1 MRFHSINLFTVAALG
16 LVAEVQ
22 AQNGNSF
29 WLEVKRGIVSFQ
41 AVTNVSAINI
51 HGQSSAVQGQARVH
65 REAAQLVVEE
75 VQAIIKIDTLTTGMS
90 LRDEHMRKNIFA
102 AGDGKIPDL
111 QFTGGTTNCPLP
123 DGKETVCKYPGKL
136 SIRGVDRPVVL
147 TVKLKNEGT
156 AESFRASADATV
168 KLSDYGIERP
178 SQLGVT
184 VADEVK
190 IHLDLF
196 GKAATQTVA
205 GRRNDR

>member
-1 MRFHSINLFTVAALG
+1 MRFHRVNVFIVAALA
-16 LVAEVQ
+16 LAAEVQ
-22 AQNGNSF
+22 AQNGNST
-29 WLEVKRGIVSFQ
+29 WLEVKRGTVSFQ
-41 AVTNVSAINI
+41 AVTNVSAIQI
-51 HGQSSAVQGQARVH
+51 HGQSNAVQGQARVH

-75 VQAIIKIDTLTTGMS
+75 VQAVVKIDTLTTGMS

-102 AGDGKIPDL
+102 ASDGKIPDL
-111 QFTGGTTNCPLP
+111 QFNGGTTNCPLP

-136 SIRGVDRPVVL
+136 SIRGVGRPVVL
-147 TVKLKNEGT
+147 TVKLKNDGT

-184 VADEVK
+184 VADEIR

-196 GKAATQTVA
+196 GKAAAQTVA
-205 GRRNDR
+205 RRGDER